1 MNDTVF
7 ALQDIVKMAKY
18 RKRCFDQIE
27 PTFKENQG
35 LTAELERLRRKLE
48 TTEKKKAE
56 LEAIQHNAVIQLGQ
70 KERERTGKLSSHYSP
85 STKKGVNRYS
95 CADQPICRLGK

>member
-7 ALQDIVKMAKY
+7 ALQDIMKMAKY

-27 PTFKENQG
+27 PTFKENQE
-35 LTAELERLRRKLE
+35 LTAEEDRLRRKLE
-48 TTEKKKAE
+48 TTEKEKTE

-70 KERERTGKLSSHYSP
+70 KECERTGKLSSRVSP
-85 STKKGVNRYS
+85 STEKCCK
-95 CADQPICRLGK
+95 